1 MAAMEL
7 FVAVMENGA
16 STLAILA
23 SNTFVKSCR
32 KVISKCNFHMINL
45 YHFSV
50 FVVYS
55 VTTFLFQH
63 SGTGIKTST
72 ESSSNGAA
80 TTQGNGILVIS
91 SK

>member
-45 YHFSV
+45 YHFI